1 VFGLKTKFRLLVGLA
16 AFAALAFT
24 ALTPAVAAPEGS
36 YSGIADGEALSLSI
50 STGGS
55 TVLSVDAGIT
65 HAELDSTKTAAS
77 SGAGLVQLP
86 DTVAETDAPPDDS
99 ATAALIDQTI
109 GDPSVGGLAL
119 GVLRGISTSEVTGD
133 PTASAV
139 GEVANVNLN
148 VANLVGTNDWAV
160 RSTSDVIVD
169 GQSVT
174 ASAHSDEVL
183 ISLQLG
189 DELVSPVCEVLGS
202 LPLPLDLGEAC
213 QSAVD
218 QVAPLTTVA
227 TVRILPADVECLYDG
242 ATETASVP
250 VAQAS
255 LLSIQ
260 VFDAEPITV
269 TPGQAIDL
277 LEGTP
282 LHIHADVGVA
292 TVTEEGNSASAR
304 AAGLELR
311 LFEDVLPTVRLAA
324 SVVSCGVAGE
334 LPPEPPAVPRT
345 PVTGGVLPPVVL
357 GAAALM
363 LVGLGARRFAKVS

>member
-1 VFGLKTKFRLLVGLA
+1 MKTKFRLLVGLA

-65 HAELDSTKTAAS
+65 HAELDSTKTAGS

-119 GVLRGISTSEVTGD
+119 GVLRGTSTSEVTGD
-133 PTASAV
+133 PTATAV
-139 GEVANVNLN
+139 GEVLNANLN

-169 GQSVT
+169 GQTVT
-174 ASAHSDEVL
+174 ASAHSDEVV
-183 ISLQLG
+183 IILQLG
-189 DELVSPVCEVLGS
+189 DDLVSPICTVLEG
-202 LPLPLDLGEAC
+202 LPLPLDLGAAC

-218 QVAPLTTVA
+218 QVSALTTVA

-260 VFDAEPITV
+260 VFDAEPIAV

-311 LFEDVLPTVRLAA
+311 LFEDTLPTVRLAA

>member
-1 VFGLKTKFRLLVGLA
+1 MKTKFRLLVGLA

-24 ALTPAVAAPEGS
+24 TLTPAVAAPEGS
-36 YSGIADGEALSLSI
+36 YSGVADGEALSVSI
-50 STGGS
+50 SSGGS

-65 HAELDSTKTAAS
+65 HAELDSTKSAAS

-99 ATAALIDQTI
+99 ATAALFDQVI

-139 GEVANVNLN
+139 GEVANANLN
-148 VANLVGTNDWAV
+148 VANLVGTNDWAA
-160 RSTSDVIVD
+160 RTTSDVIVD
-169 GQSVT
+169 GQTVT

-183 ISLQLG
+183 ITLQLT
-189 DELVSPVCEVLGS
+189 DELVAPICEVLGG
-202 LPLPLDLGEAC
+202 LPLLDLGEAC

-227 TVRILPADVECLYDG
+227 TIRILPADVECLYDG

-255 LLSIQ
+255 LLSVQ

-269 TPGQAIDL
+269 TPGQSIDL

-282 LHIHADVGVA
+282 LHIHADVGAA

-304 AAGLELR
+304 AAGLELV